1 MATDKYSEKY
11 GQLSGADLEILGAR
25 EQAATARALRTAF
38 KPQQGQ
44 MVGGWYV
51 KPALTQNLADA
62 LMQYN
67 NYQDEKAAREQY
79 KALVGQKKQGMK
91 DVAAQVA
98 GLDLGQGTPAHQVQV
113 PAVESGAT
121 NAKLDELLASGY
133 GSDAQGQPLF
143 DAAPTPSATP
153 SAMPNDGAQAYI
165 PPTAEAT
172 GNVNANPTNNQFMGN
187 TSDMT
192 ASDNVPLANAVR
204 NAPLEGAVAGAN
216 AQSAIPQAVNGQ
228 TINPAIPA
236 ANQANADGMLPAVT
250 VRPEPEPS
258 QLAQMLK
265 GEGQYAPTQAA
276 TVRNV
281 PKSGGYSEAAVI
293 AAATAAFQNDQPE
306 LGKSLMD
313 YVKERR
319 VNDAAMA
326 GHGKGVA
333 VEGRLLNPLTGEPIG
348 TRQPKQPAAANLGT
362 DFARFNPDTGKWE
375 VNTPVVDSRTKIA
388 TAGKTTVEN
397 KMINQVEGSARMHTN
412 EDFIKNSYRPIQD
425 AAKASQLVSGRLD
438 ALESLPISEKTGWGT
453 EAQAKAAEVLVGMGY
468 KGDEAKQLASN
479 SQTFRAIQ
487 ARQVN
492 DELNLAKGPQTEG
505 DAVRAKST
513 FASLGNTPQ
522 ANKFINDLQRAI
534 IQRKGAEAKF
544 YRDHY
549 DQALKDGDLSV
560 MERAWINSPEANR
573 SIFDSPIM
581 SKWNKPAVTANPTAT
596 YSDSAEEARYQAYK
610 AANPKGR

>member
-51 KPALTQNLADA
+51 KPALTQHLADA

-67 NYQDEKAAREQY
+67 NYKDEQSAREQY
-79 KALVGQKKQGMK
+79 KALVGQKKQGMQN
-91 DVAAQVA
+91 VAAQVA
-98 GLDLGQGTPAHQVQV
+98 GLDLGQGIPAHQVPV

-153 SAMPNDGAQAYI
+153 SAMPNQGAQAYI
-165 PPTAEAT
+165 PPTAEAQ
-172 GNVNANPTNNQFMGN
+172 GNVNANPTNNQYMG
-187 TSDMT
+187 DAPDQT
-192 ASDNVPLANAVR
+192 ALANAVR
-204 NAPLEGAVAGAN
+204 TPAPLPPVVGGQN
-216 AQSAIPQAVNGQ
+216 IPPGGQAS
-228 TINPAIPA
+228 
-236 ANQANADGMLPAVT
+236 ADGTLPAVT
-250 VRPEPEPS
+250 VTPEPEPS

-306 LGKSLMD
+306 LGKSLME

-326 GHGKGVA
+326 GHAKGVA
-333 VEGRLLNPLTGEPIG
+333 VEGQLLNPITGEPIG

-362 DFARFNPDTGKWE
+362 DYAKFNPDTNQWE

-397 KMINQVEGSARMHTN
+397 KMINQVEGSARIHSNT
-412 EDFIKNSYRPIQD
+412 DFIDKSYRPAQD
-425 AAKASQLVSGRLD
+425 AAKAGRVILGRLD
-438 ALESLPISEKTGWGT
+438 ALESLPINEKTGWGT
-453 EAQAKAAEVLVGMGY
+453 DAKAAGAAVLVAMGI
-468 KGDEAKQLASN
+468 GGEEAKQYASN
-479 SQTFRAIQ
+479 AQTFTAIQ
-487 ARQVN
+487 FKQVN
-492 DELNLAKGPQTEG
+492 DELNQAKGPQTN
-505 DAVRAKST
+505 DDFKRARLT
-513 FASLGNTPQ
+513 FASLGNTPN
-522 ANKFINDLQRAI
+522 ANRFINDLQRAV
-534 IQRKGAEAKF
+534 IQQRGAEAKF

-549 DQALKDGDLSV
+549 NQALKGGDLSA
-560 MERAWINSPEANR
+560 MERDWANSPEAGV
-573 SIFDSPIM
+573 SLFDSPIM
-581 SKWNKPAVTANPTAT
+581 SKWNKTAPTAT
-596 YSDSAEEARYQAYK
+596 TSPSGSVKKY
-610 AANPKGR
+610 NPATGKIE

>member
-1 MATDKYSEKY
+1 MPMNLNDSPKY

-38 KPQQGQ
+38 KPTQGQ

-51 KPALTQNLADA
+51 KPALTQHLADA

-67 NYQDEKAAREQY
+67 NYKNEQDARNEYKTLIGEK
-79 KALVGQKKQGMK
+79 KKDMADITAETVRAMGKQ
-91 DVAAQVA
+91 
-98 GLDLGQGTPAHQVQV
+98 TPARQEVI
-113 PAVESGAT
+113 PAIESGTT
-121 NAKLDELLASGY
+121 NAKLDELLAAGY
-133 GSDAQGQPLF
+133 GSNEQGQPLF

-165 PPTAEAT
+165 PPTAEAQ
-172 GNVNANPTNNQFMGN
+172 GNVNANPTNNQFMG
-187 TSDMT
+187 DAPDQT
-192 ASDNVPLANAVR
+192 ALANAVR
-204 NAPLEGAVAGAN
+204 TPAPLPPVVGG
-216 AQSAIPQAVNGQ
+216 QPLPQGERAS
-228 TINPAIPA
+228 
-236 ANQANADGMLPAVT
+236 ADGMLPAVT
-250 VRPEPEPS
+250 VTPEPEPA
-258 QLAQMLK
+258 QPNRLAQMLR
-265 GEGQYAPTQAA
+265 GEGEYAPIQKAS
-276 TVRNV
+276 VRDI
-281 PKSGGYSEAAVI
+281 PAQDSYDEAAMI
-293 AAATAAFQNDQPE
+293 ANATRASARFPE
-306 LGKSLMD
+306 LSKSLFD
-313 YVKERR
+313 LVKERR
-319 VNDAAMA
+319 VNAAAMA

-333 VEGRLLNPLTGEPIG
+333 VEGQLLNPLTGEPIG

-362 DFARFNPDTGKWE
+362 DFARFNPDTGEWE

-388 TAGKTTVEN
+388 TAGKTDITN
-397 KMINQVEGSARMHTN
+397 KMVNQVEGSARMHTN

-513 FASLGNTPQ
+513 FASLGNTPD
-522 ANKFINDLQRAI
+522 ANRFINDLQRAI

-560 MERAWINSPEANR
+560 MERAWVNSPEANR
-573 SIFDSPIM
+573 SVFDSPIM
-581 SKWNKPAVTANPTAT
+581 SKWNKTAPTAT
-596 YSDSAEEARYQAYK
+596 TSPSGSVK
-610 AANPKGR
+610 KFNPATGKIE

>member
-1 MATDKYSEKY
+1 MPMNLNDSPKY

-38 KPQQGQ
+38 KPTQGQ

-67 NYQDEKAAREQY
+67 NYKNEQAATQDYRN
-79 KALVGQKKQGMK
+79 LVGQKKQGMK
-91 DVAAQVA
+91 DVAAKVA

-165 PPTAEAT
+165 PPTAEAQ
-172 GNVNANPTNNQFMGN
+172 GNVNANPTNNQFMG
-187 TSDMT
+187 DAPDQT
-192 ASDNVPLANAVR
+192 ALANAVR
-204 NAPLEGAVAGAN
+204 TPAPLPPVVGG
-216 AQSAIPQAVNGQ
+216 QPLPQGERAS
-228 TINPAIPA
+228 
-236 ANQANADGMLPAVT
+236 ADGMLPAVT
-250 VRPEPEPS
+250 VTPEPEPA
-258 QLAQMLK
+258 QPNRLAQMLR
-265 GEGQYAPTQAA
+265 GEGEYAPIQKAS
-276 TVRNV
+276 VRDI
-281 PKSGGYSEAAVI
+281 PAQDSYDEAAMI
-293 AAATAAFQNDQPE
+293 ANATRASARFPE
-306 LGKSLMD
+306 LSKSLFD
-313 YVKERR
+313 LVKERR
-319 VNDAAMA
+319 VNAAAMA
-326 GHGKGVA
+326 GHEKGV
-333 VEGRLLNPLTGEPIG
+333 VVNGQLVNPIKGTKIGEV
-348 TRQPKQPAAANLGT
+348 QPNLPAAANLGT
-362 DFARFNPDTGKWE
+362 DFARFNPDTGEWE

-388 TAGKTTVEN
+388 TAGKTDITN
-397 KMINQVEGSARMHTN
+397 KMVNQVEGSARMHTN

-513 FASLGNTPQ
+513 FASLGNTPD
-522 ANKFINDLQRAI
+522 ANRFINDLQRAI

-573 SIFDSPIM
+573 SVFDSPIM
-581 SKWNKPAVTANPTAT
+581 SKWNKTAPTAT
-596 YSDSAEEARYQAYK
+596 TSPSGSVK
-610 AANPKGR
+610 KFNPATGKIE

>member
-1 MATDKYSEKY
+1 MPMNLNDSPKY

-51 KPALTQNLADA
+51 KPALTQHLADA

-67 NYQDEKAAREQY
+67 NYKNEQAATQDYRN
-79 KALVGQKKQGMK
+79 LVGQKKQGMK
-91 DVAAQVA
+91 DVAEQVA

-143 DAAPTPSATP
+143 NAAPTPSAAP
-153 SAMPNDGAQAYI
+153 SAIPNDGAQAYI
-165 PPTAEAT
+165 PPTAEAQ
-172 GNVNANPTNNQFMGN
+172 GNVNKNPTNNQYMGAAP
-187 TSDMT
+187 DQT
-192 ASDNVPLANAVR
+192 ALANAVR
-204 NAPLEGAVAGAN
+204 TPEPLPPVASG
-216 AQSAIPQAVNGQ
+216 QPLPQGQ
-228 TINPAIPA
+228 
-236 ANQANADGMLPAVT
+236 QASADGMLPAVT
-250 VRPEPEPS
+250 VTPEPEPS

-306 LGKSLMD
+306 LGKSLME

-326 GHGKGVA
+326 GHAKGVA
-333 VEGRLLNPLTGEPIG
+333 VEGQLLNPITGEPIG

-362 DFARFNPDTGKWE
+362 DYAVLDKATNTWIPNTAANQGRVE
-375 VNTPVVDSRTKIA
+375 VA
-388 TAGKTTVEN
+388 AAGKTDITT
-397 KMINQVEGSARMHTN
+397 KMYNQVEPSARIHSNT
-412 EDFIKNSYRPIQD
+412 DFIDKSYRPAQD
-425 AAKASQLVSGRLD
+425 AAKAGQLVSGRLD
-438 ALESLPISEKTGWGT
+438 ALESLPINEKTGWGT
-453 EAQAKAAEVLVGMGY
+453 DAKAAGAAVLVAMGY
-468 KGDEAKQLASN
+468 KGDEAKELASN

-513 FASLGNTPQ
+513 FAALGSTPQ
-522 ANKFINDLQRAI
+522 ANQFINDLQRAV
-534 IQRKGAEAKF
+534 IQRKGAEAKY

-549 DQALKDGDLSV
+549 DEALASRDLSS

-573 SIFDSPIM
+573 SVFDSPIM
-581 SKWNKPAVTANPTAT
+581 SKWNKTAPTAT
-596 YSDSAEEARYQAYK
+596 TSPSGSVKKY
-610 AANPKGR
+610 NPATGKIE